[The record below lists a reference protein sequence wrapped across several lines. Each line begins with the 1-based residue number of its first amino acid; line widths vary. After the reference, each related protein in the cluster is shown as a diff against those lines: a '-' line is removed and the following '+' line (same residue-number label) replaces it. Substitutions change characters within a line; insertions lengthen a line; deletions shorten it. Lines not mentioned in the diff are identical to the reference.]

1 VRSEL
6 RGIRI
11 IDGTGTPVLADVA
24 IDADGIVTA
33 IEPAERDSGLLLA
46 PSAVDLHLDVL
57 SERRRPRATVEL
69 DIASVLLALD
79 VETAASGIGVVCIGA
94 RCEDEPAKGI
104 SIDDAPRLAAA
115 VERLAPDLAC
125 DWRLHVRVEVTDP
138 RSLESMERTL
148 DASSRVALV
157 SVMDHSSARSRFA
170 TEEEHVA
177 FYAQDWGVH
186 PDEVRR
192 HLARARAGSDDAAER
207 RHVAAGMAARREI
220 ALASHDDRT
229 AAEVRKAH
237 ELGATVAEFPIT
249 REAAEEA
256 VALGMRTVMGAP
268 NVVRGRSTSPGNLLA
283 VDAIVAGTCDALCSD
298 YLPSALLGAPF
309 VLGDSGACTLERGFA
324 LTATGPAEAIGLQ
337 RHAIGVGAPLE
348 AALITHVNG
357 LPRCIAL
364 WRDGVLRYSVPRR
377 GTLTPLAMRAA

>member
-1 VRSEL
+1 MRSEL
-6 RGIRI
+6 RGIRV
-11 IDGTGTPVLADVA
+11 IDGTGTPLLADVA
-24 IDADGIVTA
+24 IDVDGIVTA
-33 IEPAERDSGLLLA
+33 IEPADRDSGLVLA
-46 PSAVDLHLDVL
+46 PPAVDLHLDVL
-57 SERRRPRATVEL
+57 GERRRPRATVEL
-69 DIASVLLALD
+69 DISSVLLALD
-79 VETAASGIGVVCIGA
+79 VEAAASGIGVVCIGA
-94 RCEDEPAKGI
+94 RCEDDAAKGI

-115 VERLAPDLAC
+115 LERLAPELAC

-157 SVMDHSSARSRFA
+157 SVMDHSAARSRFA
-170 TEEEHVA
+170 NEEEHVA
-177 FYAQDWGVH
+177 FYAEDWGVH

-192 HLARARAGSDDAAER
+192 HLARARAGADDATAR
-207 RHVAAGMAARREI
+207 RHAAASLAARRGI

-229 AAEVRKAH
+229 VAEVREAH

-283 VDAIVAGTCDALCSD
+283 VDAIAAGTCDVLCSD

-309 VLGDSGACTLERGFA
+309 VLANSGVCTLERGFA
-324 LTATGPAEAIGLQ
+324 LTGAAPAEAIGLG
-337 RHAIGVGAPLE
+337 RRGIEVGLPLD
-348 AALITHVNG
+348 AALIADLGG

-364 WRDGVLRYSVPRR
+364 WRDGVLRYSVPGRR
-377 GTLTPLAMRAA
+377 TVAPLVMPAA